1 MRSQMANSVKYPA
14 PGCVVEYLED
24 NAIHIAMILEESGG
38 KLRLLLPSRREVK
51 MSSNRLLP
59 WYGPLHSSGLG
70 KEEAVRILEGH
81 RKLREERTAQIKPL
95 EVWEVAAGEIG
106 EAQADW
112 FAELFESDPD
122 ADWVAAFGRALLACK
137 THFHFRPPEFEVYG
151 EELVQKRLEEQRAR
165 EEKAALIAGGAGF
178 LQKLWSLAQSRQTLG
193 AEDKKEVPSDKVCD
207 RILKMLHARMLDPES
222 QEDAG
227 LWEQLA
233 KSLPDV
239 PHLSLQ
245 LLTAWGKVPP
255 HYNFWLERAD
265 FEPGDEWHRGY
276 EGDVAAL
283 AQASGGGRSAGG
295 LELEDLTALPFISID
310 GASTLD
316 IDDAFFIEANEDG
329 YSLLIALAFPALCW
343 PFGSA
348 FDKKILHRAT
358 SLYLPEQTC
367 HMLPESLGIGA
378 YSLFEGKERPAFC
391 LRVNLDKKG
400 RVTAFEPFAA
410 KVRLAANLHYS
421 EVQAVL
427 AGTEDGRRAQAFLE
441 PLKIASELAQK
452 REDARIEAGAVIM
465 QKPDPVIILQGE
477 GEEVRVDLIT
487 GKQYPDAQRL
497 VSEMMVLA
505 SASLADWA
513 LEHDIAL
520 VHRTQ
525 NLTLPREY
533 AGRWSQPEDLARIG
547 RAFMPSILEV
557 EARPHAALALPRY
570 APVTSPLRRYADLLN
585 EAQILKYL
593 ESGKPRWSREE
604 LEQLLGTL
612 TPSLDAVSQAQKFRP
627 RYWKLL
633 YFRQHGDQE
642 WWPAVITEENENFVN
657 VSLPE
662 KGLFVRGKRQ
672 QFDERACPGM
682 KIQVRLGKVNPL
694 YNEIHI
700 MEVMPD
706 E

>member
-1 MRSQMANSVKYPA
+1 MANSVKYPA

-24 NAIHIAMILEESGG
+24 GAIHIAMIMEESGG

-51 MSSNRLLP
+51 ISANRLLP

-81 RKLREERTAQIKPL
+81 RKLREERTAQINAL
-95 EVWEVAAGEIG
+95 EVWEVAAGEI
-106 EAQADW
+106 EQAQADW
-112 FAELFESDPD
+112 FAELFESEPD

-137 THFHFRPPEFEVYG
+137 THFRFQPPEFEVFG
-151 EELVQKRLEEQRAR
+151 EELVNKRLEEQRAR
-165 EEKAALIAGGAGF
+165 EERAALVAGGASF
-178 LQKLWSLAQSRQTLG
+178 LQKLWNLAQKKQTLG
-193 AEDKKEVPSDKVCD
+193 ADDEKDIPKGQIGD
-207 RILKMLHARMLDPES
+207 RILNMLHARMLNPETQDDASLWS
-222 QEDAG
+222 QLG
-227 LWEQLA
+227 

-239 PHLSLQ
+239 PHLYLQ

-265 FEPGDEWHRGY
+265 FEPGDEWHREY
-276 EGDVAAL
+276 AKDVEALVNAADSRKSP
-283 AQASGGGRSAGG
+283 AG
-295 LELEDLTALPFISID
+295 LELLDLTDKPFISID
-310 GASTLD
+310 GRSTLD
-316 IDDAFFIEANEDG
+316 IDDAFYIEAAEDG
-329 YSLLIALAFPALCW
+329 YSLIIALAFPALNW

-358 SLYLPEQTC
+358 SLYLPEKTM

-378 YSLFEGKERPAFC
+378 YSLFENKERAAFC
-391 LRVNLDKKG
+391 LHVKLDKKG
-400 RVTAFEPFAA
+400 VVTEFKPSAA
-410 KVRLAANLHYS
+410 RVRLAANLHYD
-421 EVQAVL
+421 EAQAAL
-427 AGTEDGRRAQAFLE
+427 AGEDGDNRAASFLE
-441 PLKIASELAQK
+441 QLTLASELAK
-452 REDARIEAGAVIM
+452 TREAARIEAGAVVM
-465 QKPDPVIILQGE
+465 QKPEPAIILQGE
-477 GEEVRVDLIT
+477 GEDVQVDIFT
-487 GKQYPDAQRL
+487 SRQYPEAQRL

-513 LEHDIAL
+513 REQDIAL

-533 AGRWSQPEDLARIG
+533 AGIWSRPEDLARIG

-557 EARPHAALALPRY
+557 EARPHAALAVSRY

-585 EAQILKYL
+585 EAQILKFL
-593 ESGKPRWSREE
+593 ESGRPRWDREE
-604 LEQLLGTL
+604 LEQLLDTL
-612 TPSLDAVSQAQKFRP
+612 TPALDAVSQVQKFRP

-642 WWPAVITEENENFVN
+642 WWSAVITEENENFVN

-662 KGLFVRGKRQ
+662 KGLFVRGKRH

-682 KIQVRLGKVNPL
+682 KVQVRLGKVNPL
-694 YNEIHI
+694 YNEIQI
-700 MEVMPD
+700 MEVMP
-706 E
+706 EE